1 MSVIHRKE
9 NKIMPSNLQN
19 IQKLQQAL
27 NSKGCRILYS
37 SSQFWSDEM
46 QRPIKL
52 YKIEQAAPKEEGEK
66 RSKKIKLF
74 ETTSQIQVV
83 LYLRDMW
90 NEINGLPVD
99 NSNPVWNEI
108 KSKVI
113 DK

>member
-1 MSVIHRKE
+1 
-9 NKIMPSNLQN
+9 MPSNLQN

-37 SSQFWSDEM
+37 SSQFWSEEM

-52 YKIEQAAPKEEGEK
+52 YKIEKAVPDEEDNKKNK
-66 RSKKIKLF
+66 RVKLF
-74 ETTSQIQVV
+74 ETSSQIQVV
-83 LYLRDMW
+83 LFLRDMW

-99 NSNPVWNEI
+99 NSNPIWNEI